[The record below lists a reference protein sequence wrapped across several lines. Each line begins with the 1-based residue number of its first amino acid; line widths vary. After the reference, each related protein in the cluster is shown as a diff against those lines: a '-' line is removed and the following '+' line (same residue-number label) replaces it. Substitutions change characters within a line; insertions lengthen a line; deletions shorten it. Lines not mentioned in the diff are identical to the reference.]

1 MAIHLPNRHLFI
13 DGEWRETVLK
23 KRIPVINPATEQIIG
38 DIPAATAEDVEIAVE
53 AAKKAFSRNK
63 GKDWS
68 SASGAYRAKYLR
80 AIAAKITERKSELG
94 KLEAIDSGKPLDEAL
109 WDMDDV
115 AGCFEYYA
123 DLAEGLDAKQ
133 KAPVSL
139 PMETFKSYV
148 LKEPLGVVALITP
161 WNYPLLLAT
170 WKVAPALAAG
180 CTAILKPSE
189 LASVTCLELA
199 EVCREV
205 GLPPGVLNI
214 LTGLGTEAGAPLA
227 SHPHV
232 DKVAFTGST
241 ATGSRIM
248 ASAAQMIKPV
258 SMELGGKSPIIVFE
272 DVDLDKA
279 AEWTLFGCFWTNGQ
293 ICSATSRLLVHVS
306 VMPSVLNACQK
317 TSQPKALCYSVRP
330 KKALHQNFWTDLS
343 NGPKKLKSLILLKKV
358 AGLVQLSV
366 EDRQYDKTLKFI
378 ATAKSEGATILSGGG
393 RPKHLNKGFFVEP
406 TIITDVTTSM
416 QIWREEVFG
425 PVLCVKTF
433 STEDE
438 AIELA
443 NDTQYGLG
451 AAVISNDPERCD
463 RVAKDFR
470 SGIVWVNCSQPCFC
484 QAPWGGVKR
493 SGFGRELGEWGLE
506 NYFSVKQVT
515 QYISDEPW
523 GWYQS
528 PSKL

>member
-1 MAIHLPNRHLFI
+1 MATPVPSRQLFI
-13 DGEWRETVLK
+13 NGEWREPVLK
-23 KRIPVINPATEQIIG
+23 KRIPIINPTTEEIIG
-38 DIPAATAEDVEIAVE
+38 DIPAATAEDVELAVD
-53 AAKKAFSRNK
+53 AARKALSRNK

-68 SASGAYRAKYLR
+68 SASGAVRAKYLR
-80 AIAAKITERKSELG
+80 AIAAKVTERKSEFA
-94 KLEAIDSGKPLDEAL
+94 KLESMDCGKPLDEAA
-109 WDMDDV
+109 WDIDDV

-139 PMETFKSYV
+139 PMQNFKSYV
-148 LKEPLGVVALITP
+148 LKEPIGVVGLITP
-161 WNYPLLLAT
+161 WNYPLLMAT

-180 CTAILKPSE
+180 CAAILKPSE

-214 LTGLGTEAGAPLA
+214 LSGLGPEAGAPLA

-232 DKVAFTGST
+232 DKIAFTGST

-248 ASAAQMIKPV
+248 TAAAQMVKQNNCTWFLCSLLV
-258 SMELGGKSPIIVFE
+258 WSLEGKSPIIVFE

-279 AEWTLFGCFWTNGQ
+279 AEWTIFGCFWTNGQ
-293 ICSATSRLLVHVS
+293 ICSATSRLLVHESIAAEFVDKL
-306 VMPSVLNACQK
+306 VK
-317 TSQPKALCYSVRP
+317 
-330 KKALHQNFWTDLS
+330 WTKNIKISDPLEEGCRL
-343 NGPKKLKSLILLKKV
+343 GPV
-358 AGLVQLSV
+358 ASAG
-366 EDRQYDKTLKFI
+366 QYDKVLKFI
-378 ATAKSEGATILSGGG
+378 SNAKSEGATILCGGA
-393 RPKHLNKGFFVEP
+393 RPEHLKKGFFVEP

-433 STEDE
+433 ATEDE

-443 NDTQYGLG
+443 NDTHYGLG
-451 AAVISNDPERCD
+451 AAVISNDLERCD
-463 RVAKDFR
+463 RVSKSLNA
-470 SGIVWVNCSQPCFC
+470 GIVWINCSQPCFC
-484 QAPWGGVKR
+484 QAPWGGNKR
-493 SGFGRELGEWGLE
+493 SGFGRELGEWGLD
-506 NYFSVKQVT
+506 NYLSVKQVT
-515 QYISDEPW
+515 QYVSDEPW